1 MAKPAPISKAEANRL
16 HVERML
22 TRARRRAKQAA
33 KLVEKWEKRLV
44 ETNRSEVATKQ
55 ASLWDEAERAT
66 RSEAFEV
73 EAGL

>member
-1 MAKPAPISKAEANRL
+1 MAKQAHISKPDAKRL

-22 TRARRRAKQAA
+22 ARARRRAKQAA
-33 KLVEKWEKRLV
+33 KLVEKWEKRLA
-44 ETNRSEVATKQ
+44 ETNRSEVAAKQ

-66 RSEAFEV
+66 RSEAFAV